1 MLRCTVHR
9 RGATDKVVCLNYEL
23 LAAIAVI
30 FLGSYVQSSI
40 GFGLAI
46 IAAPILFFIDPIYV
60 PAPITVCALTLSL
73 ANTMKHRRA
82 VSLGGLKFAIIGR
95 VPGTFLGGM
104 LLVYIDPDAL
114 ALFLGGSVIFA
125 VVISI
130 ITVMFR
136 ATKGAMFT
144 AGLLSGFMGTS
155 SSIGGPP
162 MALVMQHEGSDF
174 LRGNLAAFFI
184 VSCVM
189 SLTMLS
195 TIGLFG
201 MAQIKMSLP
210 LLPATLAGYWA
221 AMQTLHLISRDNLR
235 RFSLGLCVVAG
246 LAAMLSYWL

>member
-1 MLRCTVHR
+1 M
-9 RGATDKVVCLNYEL
+9 NYEL

-73 ANTMKHRRA
+73 ANTAKHKHA
-82 VSLGGLKFAIIGR
+82 VALGELKFAILGR
-95 VPGTFLGGM
+95 IPGTLMGGA
-104 LLVYIDPDAL
+104 LLVYISPDAL
-114 ALFLGGSVIFA
+114 SLFLGGSVIFA
-125 VVISI
+125 VLISI
-130 ITVMFR
+130 STVMFR
-136 ATKGAMFT
+136 ATKGAMFA
-144 AGLLSGFMGTS
+144 AGMLSGFMGTS

-174 LRGNLAAFFI
+174 IRANLAAFFI
-184 VSCVM
+184 VSCLM
-189 SLTMLS
+189 SLAMLS

-201 MAQIKMSLP
+201 MDQIKMSLP

-221 AMQTLHLISRDNLR
+221 AMQTLHLISREDLR
-235 RFSLGLCVVAG
+235 RFSLGLCVLAG